1 VELRAWHRGGRE
13 LLLPGI
19 HYTKSS
25 TREKGFRGVL
35 YSRGMPV
42 YDTLLSISN
51 TLTIGLLLI
60 TFYSLPALIL
70 AYTSYIAYRQ
80 SKHQEL
86 LHPMTAALIPF
97 IAVATLTL
105 ATPLK
110 PSKADDYIPLPGR
123 MLLHLQHLAPLTGT
137 PLRTTMELTF
147 LRLKKTL
154 DLAGEDPE
162 LEPGSA
168 RHPVRSLTWSYL

>member
-1 VELRAWHRGGRE
+1 
-13 LLLPGI
+13 
-19 HYTKSS
+19 
-25 TREKGFRGVL
+25 
-35 YSRGMPV
+35 M
-42 YDTLLSISN
+42 
-51 TLTIGLLLI
+51 I

-105 ATPLK
+105 ATPLS
-110 PSKADDYIPLPGR
+110 PPEADDYISLPGR
-123 MLLHLQHLAPLTGT
+123 ILLLYLQHLAPLTGT
-137 PLRTTMELTF
+137 LLWTTIGLAF

-154 DLAGEDPE
+154 DLAGEDLE
-162 LEPGSA
+162 LELGPA
-168 RHPVRSLTWSYL
+168 RHPVRSST

>member
-1 VELRAWHRGGRE
+1 MILSQA
-13 LLLPGI
+13 LLTLSLTSIGSLI
-19 HYTKSS
+19 
-25 TREKGFRGVL
+25 GF
-35 YSRGMPV
+35 
-42 YDTLLSISN
+42 
-51 TLTIGLLLI
+51 LLI

-105 ATPLK
+105 ATPLS
-110 PSKADDYIPLPGR
+110 PPEADDYIPLPDR
-123 MLLHLQHLAPLTGT
+123 IPLLYLQHLVPLTGT

>member
-1 VELRAWHRGGRE
+1 
-13 LLLPGI
+13 
-19 HYTKSS
+19 
-25 TREKGFRGVL
+25 
-35 YSRGMPV
+35 MPV

-86 LHPMTAALIPF
+86 LHSMTAALIPF

-105 ATPLK
+105 ATPLS
-110 PSKADDYIPLPGR
+110 PLEADDYIPLPGR
-123 MLLHLQHLAPLTGT
+123 ILLLYLQHLAPLTGT
-137 PLRTTMELTF
+137 LLWTTIGLAF

-162 LEPGSA
+162 LEPRPA
-168 RHPVRSLTWSYL
+168 HHPANPTH

>member
-1 VELRAWHRGGRE
+1 
-13 LLLPGI
+13 
-19 HYTKSS
+19 
-25 TREKGFRGVL
+25 
-35 YSRGMPV
+35 MPV

-86 LHPMTAALIPF
+86 LHSMTAALMPF

-105 ATPLK
+105 ATPLS
-110 PSKADDYIPLPGR
+110 PLEADDYIPLPGR
-123 MLLHLQHLAPLTGT
+123 ILLLYLQHLAPLTGT
-137 PLRTTMELTF
+137 LLWTTIGLAF

-162 LEPGSA
+162 LEPRPA
-168 RHPVRSLTWSYL
+168 HHLANPTH

>member
-1 VELRAWHRGGRE
+1 
-13 LLLPGI
+13 
-19 HYTKSS
+19 
-25 TREKGFRGVL
+25 
-35 YSRGMPV
+35 MPV
-42 YDTLLSISN
+42 YDTLLSTSN

-97 IAVATLTL
+97 IAVAILTL

>member
-1 VELRAWHRGGRE
+1 
-13 LLLPGI
+13 
-19 HYTKSS
+19 
-25 TREKGFRGVL
+25 
-35 YSRGMPV
+35 MPV

-70 AYTSYIAYRQ
+70 AYTPYIAYRQ

-123 MLLHLQHLAPLTGT
+123 ILLLYLQHLART
-137 PLRTTMELTF
+137 P
-147 LRLKKTL
+147 
-154 DLAGEDPE
+154 AGSPPSE
-162 LEPGSA
+162 S
-168 RHPVRSLTWSYL
+168 HPLTWSYL